1 MTWRD
6 AAACKGDTATMFS
19 DFPAYGPALAVCA
32 GCPVIVPCRRAGADE
47 PWGVWGGT
55 TPEER
60 GFMNGQRCHT
70 VRRARRLRQ
79 LVDADVISEGEKL
92 GA

>member
-1 MTWRD
+1 MSWRD
-6 AAACKGDTATMFS
+6 AAACRGSVATMYA
-19 DFPAYGPALAVCA
+19 DFPDYGPALAVCA
-32 GCPVIVPCRRAGADE
+32 ACPVVEPCRLAGSQE

-79 LVDADVISEGEKL
+79 LVDAGVISS
-92 GA
+92 ASAAS